1 MNGSD
6 ADSAGRMTCG
16 GGSGTTKPSE
26 RSWAA
31 IWSGVAHCDGGK
43 RAPLIVGADAVAT
56 ADTAE
61 ERTGADDMT
70 LGARGPGFGS
80 AVLDSSARSS
90 ASRAASSSSTMK
102 CEEVAKSNAVS
113 TKKGA
118 TIRSPSKMDRVHVVR
133 NLLLARKTGQTWN

>member
-1 MNGSD
+1 
-6 ADSAGRMTCG
+6 
-16 GGSGTTKPSE
+16 
-26 RSWAA
+26 
-31 IWSGVAHCDGGK
+31 
-43 RAPLIVGADAVAT
+43 VAT

-90 ASRAASSSSTMK
+90 ASRAASSSSAMK

-118 TIRSPSKMDRVHVVR
+118 TIRSPFKMERVHVLQK
-133 NLLLARKTGQTWN
+133 LLSSENEGKQEGETWS